1 MVLHIE
7 CSFDSEITI
16 KSKMNF
22 QNTNTNNFIAENKNR
37 LLFFFLLFLL
47 SSIGMFGQ
55 SKEIV
60 VNEEINTPSV
70 VLQNEFNIVTV
81 ESQIDFVSWFMG
93 SKQPQLKNDLNEV
106 KNNSSK
112 GITRKQILS
121 LGITPNKVL
130 YRTFMKKVSSQ
141 DSAIV

>member
-22 QNTNTNNFIAENKNR
+22 QNTNTNNFLAENKNR

-60 VNEEINTPSV
+60 VNEEINIPSV